1 MINLEEFRQACGTF
15 DSVKCYF
22 MLNSVPATEAD
33 SRAVILE
40 EHVRQTGC
48 LIQPRLKQG
57 NELNRAN
64 FLEFCRAE
72 IAKSGEHALSARFEE
87 HVKDSALL
95 ERGYRAILDTLKGSP
110 GGQLPPGAQV
120 WAAIGRAVREIVV
133 LHDQMKRAASVQ
145 EELFDPVGAKV
156 KREGAPDIAPDFV
169 VNTVVNVLGSTIMML
184 AYENDWLDNKRLVL
198 PGPVTIDEPTL
209 LQAGIT
215 AYLGAMWRALKQSD
229 DRLRYFGGEL
239 RLSPVNA
246 VDEDNIAHKIEALLF
261 QHELGA
267 ERVDIIANE
276 RLMRVQF
283 GFAMELELETNAAEK
298 ISKAESGVPLSPDGY
313 VSFDEMLS
321 FLTLG
326 DLFCYP
332 VESDQ
337 PIYKGLALK
346 QWLRGYALIKEK
358 LAHQDGVPI
367 LELRT
372 FSTPEL
378 ISMFTKFGLSN
389 EQTLAF
395 LDATTFSKGRND
407 LFDTPFLRGQGES
420 WHLFSP
426 AYMAANISNI
436 LVSMLSTNGVQF
448 ETKGKRFEAK
458 INALLNK
465 HGLNAKTFKYTVG
478 DDQFECDAAFV
489 WDDRLFLLECKNYGL
504 SGLNVISSY
513 HFLQKMQ
520 EASDQV
526 ARICSQL
533 NADPSIVKR
542 HLGANVSWSA
552 TVPCV
557 LNAMPWAAG
566 KLGDT
571 YFYDSSALTKFFD
584 EGFLAIV
591 MPIKVDSQVTI
602 QRRHKFALW
611 SGEKPTAQDLLRQL
625 EKPLQIQVLEDEW
638 EIDAPLVLLSKELGL
653 ISPFLKRR
661 QPDPR
666 RSLKSYGLGDE
677 DITKLLDNFEETR
690 NMALKLKAAQPQSAR
705 KT

>member
-1 MINLEEFRQACGTF
+1 MNLEEFRKACGTF
-15 DSVKCYF
+15 DSIKCAA
-22 MLNSVPATEAD
+22 MLNTIPATEAD

-40 EHVRQTGC
+40 ENVRQTGC
-48 LIQPRLKQG
+48 FILARLKQG
-57 NELNRAN
+57 DELKRSQ

-72 IAKSGEHALSARFEE
+72 IAKSGEPELSVRFEQ
-87 HVKDSALL
+87 HVKDAASL
-95 ERGYRAILDTLKGSP
+95 ERGYRAILDTLKDSP
-110 GGQLPPGAQV
+110 AGQLPPSAQV
-120 WAAIGRAVREIVV
+120 WAAIGRAVREIAV
-133 LHDQMKRAASVQ
+133 LRDQMNKTASVQ

-156 KREGAPDIAPDFV
+156 KREGAPDIDPDFV
-169 VNTVVNVLGSTIMML
+169 INTVVNVLGSTIMML
-184 AYENDWLDNKRLVL
+184 AYENGWLDSKRLVL
-198 PGPVTIDEPTL
+198 PGPVTVDEPTL

-239 RLSPVNA
+239 RLQSVNA
-246 VDEDNIAHKIEALLF
+246 VDENNIAHKIEALLF
-261 QHELGA
+261 QHELGV
-267 ERVDIIANE
+267 ESVDIIANE

-283 GFAMELELETNAAEK
+283 GFAMELELETNAAQK
-298 ISKAESGVPLSPDGY
+298 ISKAESGVPLSPNGY

-321 FLTLG
+321 FLTLA

-332 VESDQ
+332 VESDA

-346 QWLRGYALIKEK
+346 HWLRGYAVIKEK
-358 LAHQDGVPI
+358 LAHRDGVPI
-367 LELRT
+367 LDLRT
-372 FSTPEL
+372 FSSPEL
-378 ISMFTKFGLSN
+378 IATFAKFGLSN
-389 EQTLAF
+389 EQALAF
-395 LDATTFSKGRND
+395 LEATTFSKGRSD
-407 LFDTPFLRGQGES
+407 LFDTPFLRGQGDS

-465 HGLNAKTFKYTVG
+465 HGLNSKTFKYTVG
-478 DDQFECDAAFV
+478 GDQFECDAVFI
-489 WDDRLFLLECKNYGL
+489 WDDRLFVLECKNYGL
-504 SGLNVISSY
+504 SGLNVVSSY

-526 ARICSQL
+526 ARICSHL

-571 YFYDSSALTKFFD
+571 YFYDSSALTKFFE

-591 MPIKVDSQVTI
+591 MPIKVDGQVTI

-611 SGEKPTAQDLLRQL
+611 SAKKPTAQDLLRQL
-625 EKPLQIQVLEDEW
+625 EKPLQLQVLEDEW

-666 RSLKSYGLGDE
+666 RSLKAYGLGDE
-677 DITKLLDNFEETR
+677 DIRKLLDNFEETR
-690 NMALKLKAAQPQSAR
+690 NQVLKLKAVQPQPVR
-705 KT
+705 KI